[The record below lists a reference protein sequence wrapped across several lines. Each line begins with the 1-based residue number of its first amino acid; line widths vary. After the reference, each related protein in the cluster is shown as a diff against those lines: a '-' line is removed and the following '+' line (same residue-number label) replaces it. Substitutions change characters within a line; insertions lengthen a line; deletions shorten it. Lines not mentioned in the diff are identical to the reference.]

1 MNKSILRGGIT
12 KDAAIRE
19 YGKDKKKLA
28 DFTLAVS
35 NGIKNEDGS
44 YGADYINVVYFNV
57 SDKFASYLKKGAQV
71 LVEGRA
77 QTSSRI
83 VGKKDGKNIWSNDYK
98 VVAEKVELC
107 GAVKAAKKSEES
119 SVDELD

>member
-1 MNKSILRGGIT
+1 MNKVIIKGGIT

-19 YGKDKKKLA
+19 YGKEGKKLA

-35 NGIKNEDGS
+35 NGKKKEDGS
-44 YGADYINVVYFNV
+44 YDADFINVVYFGV
-57 SDKFASYLKKGAQV
+57 SDKLAEYLKKGAQI

-77 QTSSRI
+77 QTSSRV

-98 VVAEKVELC
+98 VVAEKIELC
-107 GAVKAAKKSEES
+107 GAVKAAKKED